1 MIEKLE
7 KDMID
12 SLKNNEKERLTVIR
26 EIKSAMK
33 LAQIDQKREMDEEL
47 LIEVVSKAIKTRK
60 ESIKEFEKG
69 DRQDLIDKTNFEIDV
84 LNEYLPEQL
93 SKEEVIKIIEDAFLK
108 VNPTSMKDMG
118 KIMSTVTPLLKGKAD
133 MKEVSSTIK
142 EKLNNL

>member
-12 SLKNNEKERLTVIR
+12 SLKNKEKERLTVVR

-33 LAQIDQKREMDEEL
+33 QAQIDQKKEMNEEL

-69 DRQDLIDKTNFEIDV
+69 ARQDLIDKTNFEIDV

-93 SKEEVIKIIEDAFLK
+93 SEEEIRKIIDETFEK

-118 KIMSTVTPLLKGKAD
+118 KIMGAVTPLLKGKAD
-133 MKEVSSTIK
+133 MGEVSSIIK
-142 EKLNNL
+142 EKLSSL

>member
-12 SLKNNEKERLTVIR
+12 SLKNKEKERLTVVR
-26 EIKSAMK
+26 EIKAAMK
-33 LAQIDQKREMDEEL
+33 QAQIDQKKEINEEL

-69 DRQDLIDKTNFEIDV
+69 ARQDLIDKTNFEIDV

-93 SKEEVIKIIEDAFLK
+93 SEEEIRKIIDETFEK

-118 KIMSTVTPLLKGKAD
+118 KIMGAVTPLLKGKAD
-133 MKEVSSTIK
+133 MGEVSSIIK
-142 EKLNNL
+142 EKLSSL